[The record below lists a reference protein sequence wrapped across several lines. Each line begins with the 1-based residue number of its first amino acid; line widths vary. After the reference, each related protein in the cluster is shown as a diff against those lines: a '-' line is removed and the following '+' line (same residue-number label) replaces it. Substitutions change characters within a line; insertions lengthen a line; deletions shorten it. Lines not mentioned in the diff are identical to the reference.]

1 MSKEGY
7 IIRHGKKSSDILYC
21 IVQDGRVIFL
31 DRRGGDVVEEFGL
44 TRTLLKIRGATTD
57 EAFACEN
64 SFIVQVRNS
73 QLVKGRQV
81 AEGTEGEYLLSAP
94 SHKERKEWGNAIH
107 SWQRHYWREPLHAG
121 LNMTEIEEE
130 AFFRAQVSTLT
141 RMLQESPR
149 GKQKGNR
156 HRTSSAA
163 SSNVA
168 YNTMQQPAKLS
179 LCRDGVLEGNVVRCD
194 SSNRET
200 RVHILACS
208 RNITCDMR
216 LEQDPSGIGTRLLVP
231 CPSSFTRRASNL
243 AHVVI
248 KAEGA
253 TPTKSVV
260 VLHGI
265 LGNKGN
271 WATFSRRYTTRS
283 NVPSSEHAAPFLH
296 LTLCPQHFLPKLMEV
311 PMPIATKKELVATL
325 EAKGFDIG
333 QAQWMTTNLKPL
345 GDGFVWK
352 MDLPVVAL
360 LFKAFLATDCWPILE
375 HPPPNTHI
383 HVVRAELNKFWTRD
397 VIRRFDTVATQ
408 THHRVHLHLLEKAD
422 HWVHVDNP
430 QGLFAIMQR
439 SFK

>member
-168 YNTMQQPAKLS
+168 YNTMQQPA
-179 LCRDGVLEGNVVRCD
+179 
-194 SSNRET
+194 
-200 RVHILACS
+200 
-208 RNITCDMR
+208 
-216 LEQDPSGIGTRLLVP
+216 
-231 CPSSFTRRASNL
+231 
-243 AHVVI
+243 
-248 KAEGA
+248 
-253 TPTKSVV
+253 
-260 VLHGI
+260 
-265 LGNKGN
+265 
-271 WATFSRRYTTRS
+271 Y
-283 NVPSSEHAAPFLH
+283 
-296 LTLCPQHFLPKLMEV
+296 
-311 PMPIATKKELVATL
+311 
-325 EAKGFDIG
+325 
-333 QAQWMTTNLKPL
+333 
-345 GDGFVWK
+345 
-352 MDLPVVAL
+352 
-360 LFKAFLATDCWPILE
+360 
-375 HPPPNTHI
+375 
-383 HVVRAELNKFWTRD
+383 
-397 VIRRFDTVATQ
+397 
-408 THHRVHLHLLEKAD
+408 
-422 HWVHVDNP
+422 
-430 QGLFAIMQR
+430 
-439 SFK
+439 